1 MDSLKESYAKLI
13 AGSKAAKL
21 FLWKSSAPTESTS
34 HLTSTAADLIITE
47 AIQARASDIHI
58 EPMKV
63 GLRVRFRIDG
73 KLYDVLEIPN
83 PSEITITARIKV
95 LSNLPTDA
103 MSSKKSMDG
112 RFSFKSGSR
121 EFDFRVSTFP
131 TILGEKIAIRILNK
145 DTSVTDLKKVGFAP
159 DDLAR
164 LERCI
169 QRKSGLILVSGPT
182 GSGKTSTLYAILN
195 RLHTS
200 DVNIVTLEDPVEYQ
214 IEGINQVDIRKS
226 GGESFVSGLKAIL
239 RQDPNVILIG
249 EIRDSETADIAIRA
263 SITGHLVLSSI
274 HANSAIGTVI
284 RLINMGLERFM
295 TCYATIGAVAQRLV
309 PCLCTQCRV
318 PYNVDPDAFKK
329 ILQQV
334 GLTPADVGHT
344 VPHASI
350 SGIQLQPTASETQKN
365 LVFYK
370 AAGCSLC
377 NNTGYLGRVGV
388 FEVVAFNE
396 TLRNAIMS
404 NASTAELKSIA
415 AQMGCRSLAMD
426 AIDKMKAGLITFE
439 DVFPIL
445 LENNN

>member
-1 MDSLKESYAKLI
+1 MDSLREGYAKLM
-13 AGSKAAKL
+13 AGGPKAAKPS
-21 FLWKSSAPTESTS
+21 LWKSSTPTEGTS
-34 HLTSTAADLIITE
+34 HLTSMAADLILSE

-83 PSEITITARIKV
+83 PSEVTITARVKV

-112 RFSFKSGSR
+112 RFSFKNGSR

-195 RLHTS
+195 RLHTP

-309 PCLCTQCRV
+309 PRLCTTCRV

-334 GLTPADVGHT
+334 GLTTADT
-344 VPHASI
+344 
-350 SGIQLQPTASETQKN
+350 QLQPTAGEAQKS

-370 AAGCSLC
+370 TAGCSLC
-377 NNTGYLGRVGV
+377 NNTGYLGRVGI

-396 TLRNAIMS
+396 TLRNAIMR
-404 NASTAELKSIA
+404 NASTTELKSIA